1 MKKIFLTLSFL
12 LLFVLT
18 SVKTVKAENVDIYL
32 FYGDGCPHCKAEKE
46 YLNEIKN
53 KYEITIHEYET
64 WYNSDNEKLMTR
76 VKNALGI
83 ENPYVPFTVIGNI
96 GITGFNDST
105 KNDIEHKIKN
115 YNNSENIVEKV
126 LANPKEYDTLK
137 ENVIEDNNIKE
148 ETEKNNEKT
157 EDNYNEEIKDIPLI
171 GKVNVK
177 KFSLPLIAASI
188 GLVDGFNPCAMWI
201 LLFLISLLIGS
212 KNRKRMW
219 ILGLS
224 FLISSALVYALFM
237 VAWLP
242 VARLATSV
250 GLIRIIIAIFALI
263 AGLVNIISYLKK
275 EDGCEIVDD
284 NKRKRIFSKIKK
296 FTSEKHLL
304 LAVIGMVI
312 LAFTVNVVEL
322 ACSAGLPLLF
332 TQILAMNNLYTS
344 DYILYIFIYIL
355 FFLLD
360 DLIIFFIA
368 MFTLKVTGFSAKY
381 SKFSHLIG
389 GIILFIIGI
398 LLIFNPE
405 ILMLGF

>member
-1 MKKIFLTLSFL
+1 MKKIILILSFIF
-12 LLFVLT
+12 LFTFT
-18 SVKTVKAENVDIYL
+18 SSVKAENIDIYL

-46 YLNEIKN
+46 YLNEIKD

-64 WYNSDNEKLMTR
+64 WYNSDNEKLMIR
-76 VKNALGI
+76 VKNALGT
-83 ENPYVPFTVIGNI
+83 ENPYVPFTVIGDI
-96 GITGFNDST
+96 GITGFNENT
-105 KNDIEHKIKN
+105 KSEIEHKL
-115 YNNSENIVEKV
+115 NNFNNAENIVEKV
-126 LANPKEYDTLK
+126 IANPEKYDKLQ
-137 ENVIEDNNIKE
+137 E
-148 ETEKNNEKT
+148 
-157 EDNYNEEIKDIPLI
+157 EEIDKNETKIEEEKDEEIMDIPLI

-177 KFSLPLIAASI
+177 SFSLPIIAAAI

-212 KNRKRMW
+212 KDRKRMW

-224 FLISSALVYALFM
+224 FLTASALVYALFM

-242 VARLATSV
+242 VAKFATSV
-250 GLIRIIIAIFALI
+250 GLIRTIIALFALI
-263 AGLVNIISYLKK
+263 AGVVNIISYFKK
-275 EDGCEIVDD
+275 EEGCEIIDV

-304 LAVIGMVI
+304 LAVIGMII

-332 TQILAMNNLYTS
+332 TQILAMNNLFTS

-368 MFTLKVTGFSAKY
+368 MFTLKLTGFSARY
-381 SKFSHLIG
+381 SKVSHLIG
-389 GIILFIIGI
+389 GLILFLIGI
-398 LLIFNPE
+398 SLIFKPE

>member
-1 MKKIFLTLSFL
+1 MKKIFLTLFFFFL
-12 LLFVLT
+12 IVLT
-18 SVKTVKAENVDIYL
+18 NVKSVKAENVDIYL
-32 FYGDGCPHCKAEKE
+32 FYGNGCPHCKSEKE

-53 KYEITIHEYET
+53 KYDITIHEYET
-64 WYNSDNEKLMTR
+64 WYDSDNEKLMTR

-83 ENPYVPFTVIGNI
+83 ENPYVPFTVIGDI
-96 GITGFNDST
+96 GITGFNDNT
-105 KNDIEHKIKN
+105 KSDIEYKIKN

-126 LANPKEYDTLK
+126 LANPEEYDTLK
-137 ENVIEDNNIKE
+137 NKVIEDNNV
-148 ETEKNNEKT
+148 TNENKDT
-157 EDNYNEEIKDIPLI
+157 NEEIKDIPLL

-177 KFSLPLIAASI
+177 KVSLPLIAASI

-212 KNRKRMW
+212 NDRKRMW

-250 GLIRIIIAIFALI
+250 GLIRIIIALFALI
-263 AGLVNIISYLKK
+263 AGIVNIIGYFKK
-275 EDGCEIVDD
+275 EDGCEIVSD
-284 NKRKRIFSKIKK
+284 NKRKKIFSKIKK
-296 FTSEKHLL
+296 FTKEKHLL
-304 LAVIGMVI
+304 IAVIGMVI

-332 TQILAMNNLYTS
+332 TQVLAMNNLYTS
-344 DYILYIFIYIL
+344 EYILYISIYIL

-368 MFTLKVTGFSAKY
+368 MITLKATGISAKY

-389 GIILFIIGI
+389 GIILFLIGI
-398 LLIFNPE
+398 LLIFKPE

>member
-1 MKKIFLTLSFL
+1 MKKIILILSFIF
-12 LLFVLT
+12 LFTFT
-18 SVKTVKAENVDIYL
+18 SSVKAENIDIYL
-32 FYGDGCPHCKAEKE
+32 FYGDVCPHCKAEKE
-46 YLNEIKN
+46 YLNEIKD

-64 WYNSDNEKLMTR
+64 WYNSDNEKLMIR
-76 VKNALGI
+76 VKNALGT
-83 ENPYVPFTVIGNI
+83 ENPYVPFTVIGDI
-96 GITGFNDST
+96 GITGFNENT
-105 KNDIEHKIKN
+105 KSEIEHKL
-115 YNNSENIVEKV
+115 NNFNNAENIVEKV
-126 LANPKEYDTLK
+126 IANPEKYDKLQ
-137 ENVIEDNNIKE
+137 KE
-148 ETEKNNEKT
+148 EIDKNETKIEEEK
-157 EDNYNEEIKDIPLI
+157 DEEIMDIPLI

-177 KFSLPLIAASI
+177 SFSLPIIAAAI

-212 KNRKRMW
+212 KDRKRMW

-224 FLISSALVYALFM
+224 FLTASALVYALFM

-242 VARLATSV
+242 VAKFATSV
-250 GLIRIIIAIFALI
+250 GLIRTIIALFALI
-263 AGLVNIISYLKK
+263 AGIVNIISYLKK
-275 EDGCEIVDD
+275 EEGCEIIDV

-304 LAVIGMVI
+304 LAVIGMII

-332 TQILAMNNLYTS
+332 TQILAMNNLFTS

-368 MFTLKVTGFSAKY
+368 MFTLKLTGFSARY
-381 SKFSHLIG
+381 SKVSHLIG
-389 GIILFIIGI
+389 GLILFLIGI
-398 LLIFNPE
+398 LLIFKPE